1 MATLSL
7 DVVILVRSDTKS
19 TPRVRSFRERVRGA
33 LLCVRDACADRCAF
47 EPALSMSTAAFQLER
62 LISQKQMCSDAPTAF
77 RMRLDASSSRGKDRL
92 CARLMRARA

>member
-33 LLCVRDACADRCAF
+33 LLCASETPVHLMGPHACSLHEHGSA
-47 EPALSMSTAAFQLER
+47 ET
-62 LISQKQMCSDAPTAF
+62 ISAHQPEANVQARTKTAF
-77 RMRLDASSSRGKDRL
+77 RMQSDAIEQPGEG
-92 CARLMRARA
+92 